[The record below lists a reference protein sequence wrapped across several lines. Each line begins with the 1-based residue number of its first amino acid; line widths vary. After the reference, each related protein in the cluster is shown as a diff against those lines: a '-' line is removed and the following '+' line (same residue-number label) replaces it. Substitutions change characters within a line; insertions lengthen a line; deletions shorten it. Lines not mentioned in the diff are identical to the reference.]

1 MSPKKGHASSWLI
14 FVTFFSIIL
23 QCLTIPSSLNRRN
36 PFFGGNTFSFN
47 VPVVPDPSK
56 GIANPC
62 KNLNP
67 TPELWRKLDVD
78 QYIADYPGL
87 SNMNITAFAASLGMQ
102 NFFCG
107 IGMTCLAGQLCYP
120 LVGMNWMI
128 FMAVQ
133 EWNNYMNIMYIAIE
147 NAISIIRG
155 SLFGWEVATIVC
167 SVLTAIA
174 GAAFFVFRPVVLST
188 KLIRGYRAAEIAST
202 GEEAY
207 TAAQAARNAG
217 RISELHALQRARS
230 DSIILNT
237 MDKNILP
244 MSEKANKL
252 PDAKINPR
260 LNENA
265 ADIFSTGKSG
275 VLKRSLE
282 KRSGAKANAYAY
294 NQLQSALAAS
304 SDIILSSPFYS
315 NQGLAAYVGEGTF
328 SHPGPSLVEIQKKAK
343 ALALLSAVGDFFR
356 TDDPCTDKGENGAW
370 AGNEVVSW
378 CTPTGTMLNLI
389 RAEGIHARN
398 TFPNAYLLKK
408 KYGYTSKFLLTKA
421 DECQKTYGMF
431 PDDK

>member
-1 MSPKKGHASSWLI
+1 
-14 FVTFFSIIL
+14 
-23 QCLTIPSSLNRRN
+23 
-36 PFFGGNTFSFN
+36 
-47 VPVVPDPSK
+47 
-56 GIANPC
+56 
-62 KNLNP
+62 
-67 TPELWRKLDVD
+67 
-78 QYIADYPGL
+78 
-87 SNMNITAFAASLGMQ
+87 MNITAFAASLGMQ

-147 NAISIIRG
+147 NAISIIRESAASVVADLVPANSALG

-230 DSIILNT
+230 DNIILNT

-294 NQLQSALAAS
+294 TY
-304 SDIILSSPFYS
+304 F
-315 NQGLAAYVGEGTF
+315 
-328 SHPGPSLVEIQKKAK
+328 SLVSGHLNTIQNQA
-343 ALALLSAVGDFFR
+343 SISFSGI
-356 TDDPCTDKGENGAW
+356 
-370 AGNEVVSW
+370 
-378 CTPTGTMLNLI
+378 I
-389 RAEGIHARN
+389 RYY
-398 TFPNAYLLKK
+398 FV
-408 KYGYTSKFLLTKA
+408 
-421 DECQKTYGMF
+421 
-431 PDDK
+431 